1 MTRVTRGFVAKRR
14 RKSVR
19 KKTFD
24 TSINGGFRLS
34 KQKFIK
40 AGRAS
45 YKDRKTKK
53 RQFRTLW
60 ISRINAFLQS
70 VIFANHG
77 NSEGTGDANKH
88 DDCDSS
94 VSVSTEGN
102 WFAKARSKAQANL
115 TYSRFI
121 HVLKQNQIVLNRKVL
136 SQLACV
142 APRTMYNIVAFCYI
156 KTD

>member
-70 VIFANHG
+70 VIFANHR
-77 NSEGTGDANKH
+77 NSEGTGD
-88 DDCDSS
+88 
-94 VSVSTEGN
+94 VSTEGN

-142 APRTMYNIVAFCYI
+142 APRTMYDIVAFCYI
-156 KTD
+156 KTH